1 MVTGYLACNPLN
13 AFSYFLLLDK
23 DKEAG
28 GNRMEERKVESIL
41 ATDVGST
48 TTKAILIEKRG
59 DEYRLVTRGE
69 MPTTVEAPW
78 ENVMIGVQKAV
89 KRVEELVDRPILDES
104 GNLIRPKDGQKGVDM
119 YVSTSSAGGGLQMMV
134 AGLVKTISASS
145 AHRAALGAGSV
156 VLDVISVD
164 DGRSQSE
171 HITRITEL
179 RPDII
184 LMSGGVDGGSVAYI
198 ASIAEIIKQLTRNPV
213 LGLLTSC
220 L

>member
-1 MVTGYLACNPLN
+1 
-13 AFSYFLLLDK
+13 
-23 DKEAG
+23 
-28 GNRMEERKVESIL
+28 MEERKVESIL

-198 ASIAEIIKQLTRNPV
+198 ASIAEIIKQA
-213 LGLLTSC
+213 
-220 L
+220 